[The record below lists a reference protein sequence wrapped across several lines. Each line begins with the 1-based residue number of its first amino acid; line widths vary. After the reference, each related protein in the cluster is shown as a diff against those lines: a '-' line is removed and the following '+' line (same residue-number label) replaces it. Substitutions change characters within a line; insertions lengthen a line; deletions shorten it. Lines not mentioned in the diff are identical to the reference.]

1 VPSLLAHKKYG
12 CYFYL
17 SLSDKQ
23 LARERR
29 LKKKIKA
36 AAGKRQLE
44 EREEEQ
50 EEE

>member
-1 VPSLLAHKKYG
+1 MLTSL
-12 CYFYL
+12 
-17 SLSDKQ
+17 STISPSDKQ

-29 LKKKIKA
+29 LKKKIPV